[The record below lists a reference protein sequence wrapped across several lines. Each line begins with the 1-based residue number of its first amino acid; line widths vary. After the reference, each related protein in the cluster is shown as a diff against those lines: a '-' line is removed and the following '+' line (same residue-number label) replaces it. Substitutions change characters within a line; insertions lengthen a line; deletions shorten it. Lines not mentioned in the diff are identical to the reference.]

1 MEEKVLLVLHNI
13 KKTKALGRWDTYNVS
28 VTERRCIFAKL
39 TADMLKKA
47 TSAANAE
54 GKAEGKGFLS
64 RWSDQMQ
71 ASLSYGDRYF
81 NMSPDDVL
89 RENPDN
95 FALEN
100 SEIVA
105 VKFRQ
110 KHQKGE
116 KKGMIE
122 RVVGE
127 VTFESKLSKST
138 YAMDSYPNND
148 IEQMRKILG
157 SKVQ

>member
-13 KKTKALGRWDTYNVS
+13 KKTKALGRWDTYNV
-28 VTERRCIFAKL
+28 VMTERRCIFAKL

-47 TSAANAE
+47 ASAANAE
-54 GKAEGKGFLS
+54 GKAEGKGLLS

-71 ASLSYGDRYF
+71 VSLSYGDRYL
-81 NMSPDDVL
+81 NMAPEDVL
-89 RENPDN
+89 RENPES

-110 KHQKGE
+110 KHQKAE

-122 RVVGE
+122 RVSGE
-127 VTFESKLSKST
+127 VTFESKQSKST
-138 YAMDSYPNND
+138 FAMDSYPNKD
-148 IEQMRKILG
+148 IEEMRKILG
-157 SKVQ
+157 SKV

>member
-1 MEEKVLLVLHNI
+1 MEEKVSFILYNI
-13 KKTKALGRWDTYNVS
+13 KKSKSLGRWDTYNVA

-47 TSAANAE
+47 ASAANAE

-71 ASLSYGDRYF
+71 VSLSYGDRYL
-81 NMSPDDVL
+81 NMAPEDVL
-89 RENPDN
+89 RENPEN
-95 FALEN
+95 FALDN

-110 KHQKGE
+110 KHQKAE

-122 RVVGE
+122 RVSGE
-127 VTFESKLSKST
+127 VTFESKGSKFT
-138 YAMDSYPNND
+138 CAMDSYPSKD
-148 IEQMRKILG
+148 IEQMRQILG